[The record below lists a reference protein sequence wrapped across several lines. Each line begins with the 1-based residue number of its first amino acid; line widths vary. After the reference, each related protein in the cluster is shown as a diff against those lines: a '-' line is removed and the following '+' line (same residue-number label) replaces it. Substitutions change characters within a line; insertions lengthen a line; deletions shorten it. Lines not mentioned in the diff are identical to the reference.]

1 MTEPHTVGVD
11 RDLLLGIPAITA
23 FIRDDLGLPVS
34 ERQVS
39 FMLENKRIPAGRL
52 GRRVI
57 GSRGAIREELTR
69 AACGDQEA

>member
-1 MTEPHTVGVD
+1 MTEPHSIGTD
-11 RDLLLGIPAITA
+11 RDLLLGIPAITT

-39 FMLENKRIPAGRL
+39 FMLENNRIPAGRL

-57 GSRGAIREELTR
+57 GSRGAIREKLTR
-69 AACGDQEA
+69 AARGDQAA